1 MTNDPELH
9 PLMSLRF
16 CAALWLGSIA
26 RHGLIE
32 KFAAPP
38 CRVSLPCG
46 RLISPAPP
54 DIAARMARF
63 RFARLRGHIQLWIR
77 RTLIAAG
84 KPPMDELLRI
94 VAAVAKTLAVAAL
107 AVMFF
112 MWVFS

>member
-1 MTNDPELH
+1 MDW
-9 PLMSLRF
+9 SR
-16 CAALWLGSIA
+16 SY
-26 RHGLIE
+26 
-32 KFAAPP
+32 AAPP
-38 CRVSLPCG
+38 CRVLLPCG
-46 RLISPAPP
+46 RLISPRFL
-54 DIAARMARF
+54 IAARMARF

-94 VAAVAKTLAVAAL
+94 VAAVGITLAVAAL

>member
-1 MTNDPELH
+1 MPR
-9 PLMSLRF
+9 LRVAF
-16 CAALWLGSIA
+16 QFPAVARFRPRLLIA
-26 RHGLIE
+26 T
-32 KFAAPP
+32 K
-38 CRVSLPCG
+38 
-46 RLISPAPP
+46 
-54 DIAARMARF
+54 MARF

-94 VAAVAKTLAVAAL
+94 VAAVGITLAVAAL

>member
-1 MTNDPELH
+1 MPRLPVAFH
-9 PLMSLRF
+9 FPAVARF
-16 CAALWLGSIA
+16 RSRLLIA
-26 RHGLIE
+26 T
-32 KFAAPP
+32 K
-38 CRVSLPCG
+38 
-46 RLISPAPP
+46 
-54 DIAARMARF
+54 MARF

-94 VAAVAKTLAVAAL
+94 VAAVAITLAVAAL

>member
-16 CAALWLGSIA
+16 CAALGSIA
-26 RHGLIE
+26 RHELLE
-32 KFAAPP
+32 KLCRAFLSRFTSLRSPDFARA
-38 CRVSLPCG
+38 S
-46 RLISPAPP
+46 ATK
-54 DIAARMARF
+54 MARF

-94 VAAVAKTLAVAAL
+94 VAAVGITLAVAAL

>member
-1 MTNDPELH
+1 MPR
-9 PLMSLRF
+9 LRVAF
-16 CAALWLGSIA
+16 HFPAVARFPPRLLIA
-26 RHGLIE
+26 T
-32 KFAAPP
+32 K
-38 CRVSLPCG
+38 
-46 RLISPAPP
+46 
-54 DIAARMARF
+54 MARF

-94 VAAVAKTLAVAAL
+94 VAAVGITLAVAAL